1 MLYKYSSARADRP
14 AQLQPV
20 EGAIPRV
27 GRNVVVGALPD
38 ILCEHRERFVGND
51 NCVRFD
57 RRCLQV
63 LPAQSATN
71 T

>member
-1 MLYKYSSARADRP
+1 
-14 AQLQPV
+14 
-20 EGAIPRV
+20 V